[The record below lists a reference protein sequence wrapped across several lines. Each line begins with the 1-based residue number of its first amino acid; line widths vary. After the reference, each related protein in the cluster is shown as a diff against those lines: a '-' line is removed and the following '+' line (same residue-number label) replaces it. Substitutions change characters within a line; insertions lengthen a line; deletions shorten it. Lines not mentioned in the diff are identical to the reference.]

1 MENVVSGHTPSIN
14 PGVRFTAADLKTVYA
29 VCIDRFEDLDM
40 ELRSLPSEQRRK
52 EAAAEKACVEAVLR
66 QICNAG
72 NAPLLDGVATGTALS
87 LVNSYKGDTAVTG
100 ASRLRGKEQI

>member
-1 MENVVSGHTPSIN
+1 MENLVNGHTPSIN

-40 ELRSLPSEQRRK
+40 ELRSLPTEQRRK
-52 EAAAEKACVEAVLR
+52 EAAVEKACVEAVLC

-72 NAPLLDGVATGTALS
+72 HASLLDCVAIGTALS
-87 LVNSYKGDTAVTG
+87 LVSFPNGDTAVAG
-100 ASRLRGKEQI
+100 ASRFRGKEQT

>member
-1 MENVVSGHTPSIN
+1 METVVNDHIPSIN

-40 ELRSLPSEQRRK
+40 ELRSRPTEQRRK

-66 QICNAG
+66 QICNASMK
-72 NAPLLDGVATGTALS
+72 PVLDGVATGTALS
-87 LVNSYKGDTAVTG
+87 LVSLYNGDIAETG
-100 ASRLRGKEQI
+100 TSRFRGIEQK

>member
-1 MENVVSGHTPSIN
+1 MENMVNDHMPSIN

-40 ELRSLPSEQRRK
+40 ELRSRPTEQRRK
-52 EAAAEKACVEAVLR
+52 DAAAEKACVEAVLR

-72 NAPLLDGVATGTALS
+72 VTPVDCVRTGTALS
-87 LVNSYKGDTAVTG
+87 IVSLYKGDIPATCTA
-100 ASRLRGKEQI
+100 RCRGIAQK